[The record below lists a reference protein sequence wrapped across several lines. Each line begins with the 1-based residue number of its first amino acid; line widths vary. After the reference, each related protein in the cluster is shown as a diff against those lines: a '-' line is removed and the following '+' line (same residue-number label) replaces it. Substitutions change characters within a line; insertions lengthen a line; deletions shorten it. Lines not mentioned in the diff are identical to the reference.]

1 MKSLHSNTS
10 TKLMGSVLST
20 AQYVPLLISALLLSG
35 CEKYELDR
43 RMEELCKKDG
53 GVRVHETVE
62 LPKNQFND
70 LGSPFSKEYAQ
81 AKRQED
87 RLGSDYR
94 FVTNVEILKD
104 GDALKGQGEL
114 MRFHEQ
120 IFRRSDGKL
129 LGESMLFG
137 RSGGDFIAFA
147 HPTSDSCPRQQNT
160 MTLIKSVFVH
170 SKEK

>member
-1 MKSLHSNTS
+1 MTLQSANNAKSPRRIGL
-10 TKLMGSVLST
+10 LT
-20 AQYVPLLISALLLSG
+20 ALYVAMFASMLLLSG
-35 CEKYELDR
+35 CEKYKLDR
-43 RMEELCKKDG
+43 QMEALCKKDG

-94 FVTNVEILKD
+94 FVTKRQVLKD

-114 MRFHEQ
+114 RRVIEQ
-120 IFRRSDGKL
+120 IFRRSDNKL
-129 LGESMLFG
+129 LGDLITYH
-137 RSGGDFIAFA
+137 RSGGDFIAFP

-160 MTLIKSVFVH
+160 MTLIKSVFVQ